1 MRRLPFASRLV
12 CLLCLPMLPLA
23 SSAASAEEDR
33 PFQFGLES
41 RFSEPSE
48 FENSEVSWG
57 LIPNFSYHLND
68 RFRLDA
74 FAGVAHSD
82 EAGLYLSLQPGF
94 RYYLG
99 RPHER
104 FRFNTGLSVGFTVI
118 DQDVPATTEGLDGST
133 VPVFRNDDVWLRAV
147 PIEVEYWGTKRWGL
161 TMALDYQ
168 TRFDRDPLLEDNEG
182 FGLAAGFRFKIR

>member
-1 MRRLPFASRLV
+1 MRRLPFTPCLV
-12 CLLCLPMLPLA
+12 CLLCLPLV
-23 SSAASAEEDR
+23 SSAARAEEKR

-48 FENSEVSWG
+48 FENSEVNWG
-57 LIPNFSYHLND
+57 LIPNFSYHLTE

-74 FAGVAHSD
+74 FAGVAYSD

-99 RPHER
+99 RPHDR
-104 FRFNTGLSVGFTVI
+104 FRFNTGLSLGFTVI
-118 DQDVPATTEGLDGST
+118 DQDPAVGADG
-133 VPVFRNDDVWLRAV
+133 PADPLGPAFRDDDDVWLRAV
-147 PIEVEYWGTKRWGL
+147 PIEVEYWGTRRWGL

-168 TRFDRDPLLEDNEG
+168 TRFGANALVDDNEG
-182 FGLAAGFRFKIR
+182 FGLAAGFRFKIW